1 MESKLLTEERF
12 VDKNTGFTYRYIFSE
27 TEYFRPHTH
36 EYYELFLM
44 LEGEALHMVN
54 GAEIPLHKG
63 TLVFIRPFDNHDYVC
78 VGGKPFSMLNVAFS
92 SNICEM
98 LFEYLGDG
106 FKKSH
111 LLGSFLP
118 PEVQLNDREFERFSK
133 RMDSICAI
141 DPKNYAEIG
150 SAFRILLFDVF
161 TRHFAEVTEAEEEIP
176 LWLEDMCNRMKRD
189 GNFVKGS
196 EFFFSLTDKSREHVS
211 RMMKKHLGMTV
222 TEYIN
227 SLRLNYIA
235 NMLINSNHS
244 ISDIIFESGFNNIS
258 WASEQFKDKYGLTM
272 REYRNSRQI

>member
-12 VDKNTGFTYRYIFSE
+12 VDRNTGFTYRYVFSD

-54 GAEIPLHKG
+54 GAEIPLKKG
-63 TLVFIRPFDNHDYVC
+63 TLVFIRPFDNHDYIC
-78 VGGKPFSMLNVAFS
+78 VGGRTFSMLNIAFS
-92 SNICEM
+92 SGICDL
-98 LFEYLGDG
+98 LFEYLGKG

-133 RMDSICAI
+133 KMDGICAI
-141 DPKNYAEIG
+141 DPKSHAEIS
-150 SAFRILLFDVF
+150 SAFRVLLFDVF
-161 TRHFAEVTEAEEEIP
+161 TRYFNESAEDEEEIP
-176 LWLEDMCNRMKRD
+176 LWLEDMCNRIKRD

-196 EFFFSLTDKSREHVS
+196 EFFFSLSGKSREHIS
-211 RMMKKHLGMTV
+211 RMMKKYMGMTV

-235 NMLINSNHS
+235 NMLVNSNHS

-258 WASEQFKDKYGLTM
+258 WASAQFKEKYGVTM
-272 REYRNSRQI
+272 REYRSLRQV